1 MREHDFYYVFF
12 FFFLLYFQYHLVF
25 RRVFSVGIFVTRFF
39 SLSFYSPLY
48 SRSLSPFLLPLSLFS
63 HKLKLYT
70 IKYLA
75 YITVFRITN
84 PMYIYL
90 FDFVSFSFPSHNHKS
105 RGKKKTTK
113 VTSQSRGR
121 ATVSP
126 LFGNFSPAR
135 CLFRSLGGKKKSA
148 SNSYYTPCLV
158 QTCRQ
163 VPFSRYSDFLI
174 SSYSN
179 EHMRVTINTN
189 LSFTV
194 NYRICN
200 HITSRLLRYIV

>member
-1 MREHDFYYVFF
+1 MFSF

-90 FDFVSFSFPSHNHKS
+90 FDFVSASFPSHNHKS
-105 RGKKKTTK
+105 RGKKKK
-113 VTSQSRGR
+113 KLKLRHSRVDAR
-121 ATVSP
+121 QFL
-126 LFGNFSPAR
+126 LFSEIFLLRGASFA
-135 CLFRSLGGKKKSA
+135 LLGGKKKSA

>member
-90 FDFVSFSFPSHNHKS
+90 FDFVSSSFPSQQSQIPRKE
-105 RGKKKTTK
+105 KKTTK

-121 ATVSP
+121 ATISP

-135 CLFRSLGGKKKSA
+135 CPLSLSWGKKKIGF
-148 SNSYYTPCLV
+148 
-158 QTCRQ
+158 Q
-163 VPFSRYSDFLI
+163 
-174 SSYSN
+174 
-179 EHMRVTINTN
+179 
-189 LSFTV
+189 
-194 NYRICN
+194 
-200 HITSRLLRYIV
+200 